1 MSAVIHSIARPE
13 RSRRVGVP
21 LAEPRVALSA
31 ASPRSFLAVGF
42 PLQSLTRNAAF
53 RMTCAVLSCLVIGS
67 TTVTAQNGISG
78 NCDYPD
84 RMEWNK
90 AYVFITSNDTLS
102 QTVEITALGNK
113 QLRYSIQT
121 RVKNS
126 EIMAGELVERH
137 EGVADWVGCYGPVTD
152 DNVMHID
159 NWDYKTKDGLLI
171 FSLYGT
177 DPDRVR
183 FEMATISSSE
193 MKRK

>member
-1 MSAVIHSIARPE
+1 M
-13 RSRRVGVP
+13 P
-21 LAEPRVALSA
+21 LVEPRVALSA
-31 ASPRSFLAVGF
+31 ASPHFAAGF

-53 RMTCAVLSCLVIGS
+53 RMTYAVLSCLIMGS
-67 TTVTAQNGISG
+67 TTATAQNGISG

-84 RMEWNK
+84 RMELNK
-90 AYVFITSNDTLS
+90 PYVFITSNDTLV

-121 RVKNS
+121 RVKDS

-137 EGVADWVGCYGPVTD
+137 EGVADWAGCYGPVTD
-152 DNVMHID
+152 DNIMHIE

-171 FSLYGT
+171 ISVYGA

-183 FEMATISSSE
+183 LEMATISGSE

>member
-1 MSAVIHSIARPE
+1 MGKALKHSGCW
-13 RSRRVGVP
+13 GVP
-21 LAEPRVALSA
+21 ARRLAVALSA
-31 ASPRSFLAVGF
+31 ASPRYAAGF

-53 RMTCAVLSCLVIGS
+53 RMTYAVLSCLIMGS

-84 RMEWNK
+84 RMELNK
-90 AYVFITSNDTLS
+90 PYVFITSNDTLV

-121 RVKNS
+121 RVKDS

-137 EGVADWVGCYGPVTD
+137 EGVADWVGCYSPVTD